1 MVAATCRVPFGI
13 PGAGIFWVFNICM
26 LSKWSLKSFQKTCK
40 LIQQLSSTP
49 LSFVS
54 PPSYAYTQHTHTHT
68 LFSHTHIHTHKHTHC
83 SPAGYTPP
91 PTPRF
96 IETKLTYKTVK
107 YLKCTSW
114 WFDIH
119 TDRESIPLF
128 SSLTHPPHLSRTF
141 KFYSE
146 EISIK
151 QGIFDTSWKA
161 LEKQKSKDWKGIRA
175 NLHLLGDPNC
185 SLDVSFQLE
194 GGILAE
200 SWVFSSLASSGLF
213 FQGRRRRWHPTPV
226 L

>member
-1 MVAATCRVPFGI
+1 
-13 PGAGIFWVFNICM
+13 M

-40 LIQQLSSTP
+40 LIQQLSSAP
-49 LSFVS
+49 LSFVP
-54 PPSYAYTQHTHTHT
+54 PPSYAYTQHTHTHTHT
-68 LFSHTHIHTHKHTHC
+68 LFSHTHIHTHKHTHF
-83 SPAGYTPP
+83 SPAGYTPR

-175 NLHLLGDPNC
+175 NLTFIRRPKLLSGR
-185 SLDVSFQLE
+185 VSSVRRWNL
-194 GGILAE
+194 GGVL
-200 SWVFSSLASSGLF
+200 SVQFTCLLGLF

-226 L
+226 LSPGKSHGRRSLVGCSPWGR